1 MPGSLARAM
10 CSMTAASGIV
20 HEELHEKEFA
30 RKGGTLHAIQLWVNL
45 PKASKMSGAKDGILF
60 AFDRIRRTPNTF
72 DAHRLV
78 WYAEQQK
85 KQDDVVERLFH
96 GYFIEGVDIGDRE
109 VLASVA
115 ERSGLDGVD
124 TRRFL
129 QSHEGEVE
137 VRDE

>member
-115 ERSGLDGVD
+115 ERSGLDRVD